1 MLSHVAI
8 LVTMRGRYLPCAE
21 AIKWQSKEIQPT
33 DEAACLLVYRSIHPE
48 SENDPDV
55 GRLLCILG
63 HMPFAVT
70 LMARLGKE
78 GHSTAS

>member
-33 DEAACLLVYRSIHPE
+33 DEAACLLVYRSIYPE
-48 SENDPDV
+48 SETILMSV
-55 GRLLCILG
+55 GCFAFWDTCLLL
-63 HMPFAVT
+63 
-70 LMARLGKE
+70 
-78 GHSTAS
+78 